1 MAAFREPVSQIANII
16 QEFAQVSSNLEQ
28 VFDTIDYPVE
38 ICDREGA
45 KQLKDVRGEV
55 EFDNVTFEYDE
66 GMPIL
71 ENLTDPC

>member
-38 ICDREGA
+38 ICDREGG
-45 KQLKDVRGEV
+45 KTTKGRPGRS
-55 EFDNVTFEYDE
+55 
-66 GMPIL
+66 
-71 ENLTDPC
+71 